1 MNEHPIQGLMDVTL
15 EKIRSMVDA
24 NTIVGNPINMVDG
37 TLILPIS
44 KISFG
49 FASGGSDFPSKTTKD
64 LFGGGGG
71 AGMSITPVAF
81 LVVRESG
88 VRMIQLANTSSAIDR
103 AIGLLPEMMDKLT
116 DLFQKNS
123 PGKVDDVIISPEV

>member
-24 NTIVGNPINMVDG
+24 NTIVGNPINMADG

-88 VRMIQLANTSSAIDR
+88 VRMIQLANTSSAVDR

-116 DLFQKNS
+116 DLFQKKN
-123 PGKVDDVIISPEV
+123 PGKAEDVIISPEV

>member
-24 NTIVGNPINMVDG
+24 NTIVGNPINMADG

-116 DLFQKNS
+116 DLFQKNN